1 MKDEQ
6 HATLSHETTSEER
19 PACFLK
25 IELAPKDGR
34 PIWAK
39 GYIWGDT
46 SGSLGTFCVWAYWDG
61 NVWKEAGVENS
72 SLNSRHLYEYM
83 PLTLQSAVR
92 VIPI

>member
-1 MKDEQ
+1 
-6 HATLSHETTSEER
+6 
-19 PACFLK
+19 
-25 IELAPKDGR
+25 
-34 PIWAK
+34 
-39 GYIWGDT
+39 
-46 SGSLGTFCVWAYWDG
+46 LGTFCVWAYWDG